1 MNHATTTRNE
11 VHLPVLSNEVGWLV
25 ALGSLI
31 VNLLLVII
39 SARVQSAISE
49 VKVDIEKLRTEM
61 VTLRGDMLER
71 QYAALSNVSK
81 DMRAGFM
88 DRETSMSMHA
98 ENRKRLDDIEERQD
112 RMLEMMKDR
121 RRSGGGGV
129 SHET

>member
-1 MNHATTTRNE
+1 M
-11 VHLPVLSNEVGWLV
+11 PVLSNEVGWLV